1 MQSAYLLF
9 TRPCS
14 DNVHLLVTTTYGALR
29 KTIQYL
35 VDRSEHLGPLV
46 YEIPLVFPMTHMEII
61 NAFRSKIHELKEQ
74 HAETKFSD
82 APWILP
88 ECNRTRKN
96 KFVAVI
102 DSIVFNP
109 GVLLPWQDLV
119 RICRE
124 EGVWSIV
131 DAAHSLGQE
140 VSPSLEF
147 QAVA

>member
-1 MQSAYLLF
+1 M
-9 TRPCS
+9 
-14 DNVHLLVTTTYGALR
+14 
-29 KTIQYL
+29 
-35 VDRSEHLGPLV
+35 V
-46 YEIPLVFPMTHMEII
+46 YEIPLIFPMTHKEII
-61 NAFRSKIHELKEQ
+61 NVFLSKVRELKKQ
-74 HAETKFSD
+74 HSVTAFSD
-82 APWILP
+82 APWISP
-88 ECNRTRKN
+88 ECNGTRKN

-140 VSPSLEF
+140 VSPSLGF
-147 QAVA
+147 KAAA